1 MTASTKPSHH
11 HGNLRSA
18 LIEAGVQLLRE
29 GGLEALTLRKAAG
42 VAGVS
47 HAAPAHH
54 FASLTNLRSAI
65 AAAGF
70 EIFDASMKCEIK
82 KVSPSNPS
90 EVVRAACRGYILF
103 AIENPALFSLM
114 FGGTELIREEP
125 PLGASSGH
133 AYETLT
139 NICLPFSTDAKS
151 LEKMRML
158 VWSLVHGFTSLML
171 AQQKNFPLV
180 DDAIQQFEEM
190 LPDFSKFQSM
200 E

>member
-1 MTASTKPSHH
+1 MTASEKPSHH

-18 LIEAGVQLLRE
+18 LINAGVQLLSE
-29 GGLEALTLRKAAG
+29 GGLEALTLRKAAS

-70 EIFDASMKCEIK
+70 DIFDASMKREIK
-82 KVSPSNPS
+82 KVSSSNPS
-90 EVVRAACRGYILF
+90 AVIRAACRGYIIF
-103 AIENPALFSLM
+103 AIDNPALFSLM

-125 PLGASSGH
+125 PLGASSSL

-139 NICLPFSTDAKS
+139 QICLPYSRDAKS
-151 LEKMRML
+151 LENMRML

-171 AQQKNFPLV
+171 AQQKNFPSA
-180 DDAIQQFEEM
+180 DDAIRQFEEM
-190 LPDFSKFQSM
+190 LPDFSKLQNG